1 MFLAKK
7 LFFRMVNNVIH
18 KEQATISQAI
28 RQEVIKMSNTMYV
41 MNRRKV
47 RSVTRMPGFILKF
60 KGRLDSRKG
69 GGVCNGY
76 ICQLYK
82 KLAALEVDEVIVVEN
97 LLFHTRKK
105 AAVILTRFT
114 EQERYLSGIVKLT
127 AIHEEI
133 INADTILDERINEM
147 RNKAM
152 EKIHAYI
159 TGIRCGQ
166 LREYTY
172 EAEDIS
178 DNARE
183 IYRKRHAQ
191 QNRKIREAVGVEMS
205 EEDAA

>member
-1 MFLAKK
+1 
-7 LFFRMVNNVIH
+7 MVNNVIH

-41 MNRRKV
+41 INRRKV
-47 RSVTRMPGFILKF
+47 RSVTWMPGFILKF

-76 ICQLYK
+76 ICQLYR
-82 KLAALEVDEVIVVEN
+82 KLAVLEVDEVIVVEN

-166 LREYTY
+166 LREIGR
-172 EAEDIS
+172 A
-178 DNARE
+178 
-183 IYRKRHAQ
+183 H
-191 QNRKIREAVGVEMS
+191 V
-205 EEDAA
+205 